1 MLFRSRCIRAYE
13 RTDGLTDRQTMPM
26 TDDDDDGDDEMKEL
40 CQNKLMQLKK
50 ELSMHRALM
59 HWSAPLRSRWSERRK
74 KEKVCV

>member
-1 MLFRSRCIRAYE
+1 
-13 RTDGLTDRQTMPM
+13 MPM

>member
-1 MLFRSRCIRAYE
+1 
-13 RTDGLTDRQTMPM
+13 MPM

-50 ELSMHRALM
+50 ELSMYSALM
-59 HWSAPLRSRWSERRK
+59 HRRQRWSARRK